1 MDDVIHLSDNC
12 GASGYFYSGSLL
24 TSLFS
29 INVNVFRSPL
39 LFLSKG
45 ASLEGMGGGGRSFPL
60 LLWGFNHYTFLA
72 NFPPTP
78 ALSQHFAL
86 SEK

>member
-45 ASLEGMGGGGRSFPL
+45 ASLEGMGGGGGGVFSFVTLGVQSLYVSGKLPT
-60 LLWGFNHYTFLA
+60 YPSPKPTFC
-72 NFPPTP
+72 P
-78 ALSQHFAL
+78 
-86 SEK
+86 K

>member
-45 ASLEGMGGGGRSFPL
+45 ASLEGMGEGGGGLFLCYFGGSIIIRFWQTSHLPL
-60 LLWGFNHYTFLA
+60 
-72 NFPPTP
+72 P
-78 ALSQHFAL
+78 
-86 SEK
+86 

>member
-45 ASLEGMGGGGRSFPL
+45 ASLEGMAGGGEVFSFVTLGVQSLYVSGKLPT
-60 LLWGFNHYTFLA
+60 YPCPKPTFC
-72 NFPPTP
+72 P
-78 ALSQHFAL
+78 
-86 SEK
+86 K

>member
-45 ASLEGMGGGGRSFPL
+45 ASLEGMGGGGGGGVL
-60 LLWGFNHYTFLA
+60 LC
-72 NFPPTP
+72 
-78 ALSQHFAL
+78 
-86 SEK
+86 